1 MSDTYYNIKDIV
13 SYYLKETSN
22 PDDLRIKQIEHK
34 IDILDREKE
43 RIQSQLDNLK
53 SSIEHLKDKKQKI
66 IDAISKL
73 RFQKQ
78 KLKLTDKGLI

>member
-1 MSDTYYNIKDIV
+1 MKDINNIKDIV
-13 SYYLKETSN
+13 NYYLKETSN
-22 PDDLRIKQIEHK
+22 PDDLRIEQIDHK
-34 IDILDREKE
+34 IDILNKEKDNIE
-43 RIQSQLDNLK
+43 NRIN
-53 SSIEHLKDKKQKI
+53 SIKNTLEDLKDKKQKI